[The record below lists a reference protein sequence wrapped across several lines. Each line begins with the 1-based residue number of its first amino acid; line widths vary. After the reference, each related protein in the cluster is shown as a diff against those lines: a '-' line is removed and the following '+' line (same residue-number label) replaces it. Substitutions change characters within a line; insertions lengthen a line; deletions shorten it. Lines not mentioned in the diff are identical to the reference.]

1 MVVTIIASQAPK
13 IIQPLVNAFRG
24 LFGAG
29 ASTGL
34 KAGQSFTTTAGKQN
48 WVIPKGTTAISS
60 GRISNAG
67 VKAGVG
73 IGATGAGIGVLGL
86 GTQQLIEPL
95 SQVANPIDSLLGKGT
110 GWLLIV
116 GAVILLIVGLLFKR

>member
-1 MVVTIIASQAPK
+1 MLASIIPNISRIFTGATRTITPI
-13 IIQPLVNAFRG
+13 
-24 LFGAG
+24 
-29 ASTGL
+29 
-34 KAGQSFTTTAGKQN
+34 
-48 WVIPKGTTAISS
+48 GTTAHGTGASIGRAGSTVIST
-60 GRISNAG
+60 GRIQNAG

-73 IGATGAGIGVLGL
+73 IGATGAGLGVLGL
-86 GTQQLIEPL
+86 GTQQIIEPL

>member
-1 MVVTIIASQAPK
+1 MVFSIIASQGSKAVPA
-13 IIQPLVNAFRG
+13 IVNAFRG

-34 KAGQSFTTTAGKQN
+34 KAGQGFTTTAGKQV
-48 WVIPKGTTAISS
+48 WAIPKGSTAIST

-73 IGATGAGIGVLGL
+73 IGATGAGVGILGL

>member
-1 MVVTIIASQAPK
+1 MVAGIPTAVINIGKAISNIFKNPK
-13 IIQPLVNAFRG
+13 VFTGFKNP
-24 LFGAG
+24 
-29 ASTGL
+29 ST
-34 KAGQSFTTTAGKQN
+34 TQN

-60 GRISNAG
+60 GRISNTG
-67 VKAGVG
+67 IKAGVG
-73 IGATGAGIGVLGL
+73 IGATGAGVGILGL

-110 GWLLIV
+110 GWLLIL

>member
-1 MVVTIIASQAPK
+1 MVVLGVISQAPK
-13 IIQPLVNAFRG
+13 TAQAIVSGLRS
-24 LFGAG
+24 LFGMG
-29 ASTGL
+29 TQSGL
-34 KAGQSFTTTAGKQN
+34 KAGQSFTTTAGKQV
-48 WVIPKGTTAISS
+48 WAIPKGSTAIST

-73 IGATGAGIGVLGL
+73 IGATGAGVGILGL

>member
-1 MVVTIIASQAPK
+1 MVVSIIASQTPK
-13 IIQPLVNAFRG
+13 IIQPLFNAFRG

-34 KAGQSFTTTAGKQN
+34 KAGQGFTTTAGKQS
-48 WVIPKGTTAISS
+48 WVIPKGSTAIST

-73 IGATGAGIGVLGL
+73 IGATGAGVGILGL